1 MDIVGEVKGEQAEP
15 LEDVVKEGKIL
26 KVGTYLTTEVQ
37 DGLVTILR
45 QNVEVFAWMPKDMP
59 GINLK
64 DILHYLN
71 VDPTM
76 KPVKQKRR
84 KFAP

>member
-1 MDIVGEVKGEQAEP
+1 VDIVGEVKGELAEP
-15 LEDVVKEGKIL
+15 LEDVVVKEGKIF
-26 KVGTYLTTEVQ
+26 KVGTYLTTEAQ

-45 QNVEVFAWMPKDMP
+45 QNMEVFAWMHKDMP

-71 VDPTM
+71 VDPTI
-76 KPVKQKRR
+76 KPVK
-84 KFAP
+84 